1 MASVSPSR
9 SAAVARHELRLIR
22 RDPVYLLTFIFMPL
36 IVMAFIKP
44 VFRYMVAPNISGVNG
59 SEQAVPGVTVM
70 FSMFLVGSVG
80 FGFFREYGWG
90 TWERVRASWASPAEI
105 MVGKTLV
112 PMLQSALQLGVLFG
126 VGGVLLGL
134 HVRGSL
140 IALVL
145 VAAAFCICLISMG
158 HALLAVS
165 RTVMQ
170 LNAFANLGGMV
181 LAGVGGSLAP
191 ASALPGWARVLAPM
205 TPTYW
210 AMRGFRQV
218 ILHHGGPLAGVE
230 PIAVLV
236 AFSVGFVIIATSIPL
251 RGHQD
256 LLRLI
261 LRWAK
266 SVMDGRF
273 AEPGAAPGG
282 VHGFGAGGNKA
293 PAGSQGGPWS
303 RETTYV

>member
-1 MASVSPSR
+1 MSLSR
-9 SAAVARHELRLIR
+9 SAAVARHELRLVR

-44 VFRYMVAPNISGVNG
+44 VFRYMIAPRVSGVNG
-59 SEQAVPGVTVM
+59 SEQAVSGVAVM

-90 TWERVRASWASPAEI
+90 TWERVRASWASPTEV
-105 MVGKTLV
+105 MVGKTVV
-112 PMLQSALQLGVLFG
+112 PMLQSALQLSVLFG

-140 IALVL
+140 VALALVA
-145 VAAAFCICLISMG
+145 VAFCICLISMG

-165 RTVMQ
+165 KTVMQ

-191 ASALPGWARVLAPM
+191 ASALPAWARALAPM

-218 ILHHGGPLAGVE
+218 ILHPGGPLAAVGA
-230 PIAVLV
+230 IAVLV
-236 AFSVGFVIIATSIPL
+236 AFSAGFAGIASWRFRFDDTKTS
-251 RGHQD
+251 
-256 LLRLI
+256 
-261 LRWAK
+261 
-266 SVMDGRF
+266 F
-273 AEPGAAPGG
+273 A
-282 VHGFGAGGNKA
+282 
-293 PAGSQGGPWS
+293 
-303 RETTYV
+303 

>member
-145 VAAAFCICLISMG
+145 VAAAFCISFFWPRGANKRPELRSLCTLKITG
-158 HALLAVS
+158 RCDITRRGAHLTRS
-165 RTVMQ
+165 RSAEASIAARRCSRSVE
-170 LNAFANLGGMV
+170 
-181 LAGVGGSLAP
+181 
-191 ASALPGWARVLAPM
+191 ASAFTSRIASASASSPWA
-205 TPTYW
+205 
-210 AMRGFRQV
+210 
-218 ILHHGGPLAGVE
+218 
-230 PIAVLV
+230 
-236 AFSVGFVIIATSIPL
+236 
-251 RGHQD
+251 
-256 LLRLI
+256 
-261 LRWAK
+261 
-266 SVMDGRF
+266 
-273 AEPGAAPGG
+273 
-282 VHGFGAGGNKA
+282 
-293 PAGSQGGPWS
+293 
-303 RETTYV
+303 